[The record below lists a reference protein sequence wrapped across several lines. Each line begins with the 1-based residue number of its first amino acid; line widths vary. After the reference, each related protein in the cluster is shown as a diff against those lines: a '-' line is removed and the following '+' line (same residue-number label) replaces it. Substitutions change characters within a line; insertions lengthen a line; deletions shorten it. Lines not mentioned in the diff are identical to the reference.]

1 MSGHKRETPPKIL
14 RLVPD
19 TIVFYNTS
27 SQKLIKKNGK
37 DCEPSSLAA
46 MQSST
51 DRYLREPNYE
61 YSILNILY

>member
-1 MSGHKRETPPKIL
+1 MSGHKREPPPKIL

-61 YSILNILY
+61 YSILNIL